1 MSRPQPHDALFD
13 HIANFQALHA
23 AARRAVRGKRH
34 KPGAAG
40 FMAGLET
47 ALLRLERE
55 LRGLTWRPGRY
66 VEMRIRDPKP
76 RTVSAAPFR
85 DRVVHHALCQVIE
98 PLFERRFIY
107 DSYACRVGKGTHAAL
122 DRAQAFSRRG
132 PLPLVAPTGRRLERA
147 DRSRTTLSLWSSHVS
162 LTSRK
167 K

>member
-55 LRGLTWRPGRY
+55 LRG
-66 VEMRIRDPKP
+66 M
-76 RTVSAAPFR
+76 R
-85 DRVVHHALCQVIE
+85 DRWRA
-98 PLFERRFIY
+98 
-107 DSYACRVGKGTHAAL
+107 GTI
-122 DRAQAFSRRG
+122 Q
-132 PLPLVAPTGRRLERA
+132 PVAVR
-147 DRSRTTLSLWSSHVS
+147 
-162 LTSRK
+162 
-167 K
+167 